1 MEVDMT
7 GIELFDSHDLFMEVV
22 IWQSMYNGFFSFIV
36 TDMNKGGA
44 WLETTDDDLYQRAYG
59 TKFIKNKDDYRRCY
73 IVKRRYI

>member
-1 MEVDMT
+1 MT

-22 IWQSMYNGFFSFIV
+22 IWRSMCNGFFSFIV

-44 WLETTDDDLYQRAYG
+44 WLETTDDDLCQRAYG
-59 TKFIKNKDDYRRCY
+59 TKFMKDKDDYGRCY